1 MIEKISSETLQ
12 EKAYKAIKES
22 ILRNALLPNEV
33 LSIES
38 LAKSLGISPT
48 PVREALGRLH
58 ADGLIEYESHR
69 QPRVANISAEE
80 IRQVY
85 QVRRLLEPYVA
96 SVVAEG
102 VPGDPSLRA
111 TLLELRRE
119 AEAAHEMA
127 TKPVRDLAVLRDA
140 VVKTD
145 LDLQAVMERA
155 LGDTLLG
162 KMAEF
167 MGNHSLR
174 IRSFV
179 EAVAVGGEG
188 PSVSRAITGDHCR
201 ILDGLCNGDPQETA
215 AAQLAHLDNAEKR
228 TLASLA
234 GWEARRMAHA

>member
-1 MIEKISSETLQ
+1 MMEKISSETLQ

-33 LSIES
+33 LSIDS
-38 LAKSLGISPT
+38 LAKSLGVSPT
-48 PVREALGRLH
+48 PVREALGRLS

-102 VPGDPSLRA
+102 VSRDPSLRA
-111 TLLELRRE
+111 TLLDLRRE

-127 TKPVRDLAVLRDA
+127 KESARDLAALREA
-140 VVKTD
+140 TTKTD
-145 LDLQAVMERA
+145 LDLQDVMERA
-155 LGDTLLG
+155 LAGTLLG
-162 KMAEF
+162 KMMEF

-174 IRSFV
+174 IRTFL
-179 EAVAVGGEG
+179 EAVVEGGEG
-188 PSVSRAITGDHCR
+188 PSVFHAITGEHCR
-201 ILDGLCNGDPQETA
+201 ILDGLCDGDPQGAA
-215 AAQLAHLDNAEKR
+215 AAQVVHLANAEKGS
-228 TLASLA
+228 LASLA
-234 GWEARRMAHA
+234 GWESRRMAPA